1 MVSDVD
7 AGRASG
13 FVHHG
18 GIDTTATGFRTGI
31 PSLVIPHIV
40 DQFIGGQKV
49 TKLISRAQLMPEV
62 MTDAFIQ

>member
-18 GIDTTATGFRTGI
+18 RFGTTATGFRTGI

-40 DQFIGGQKV
+40 DQSFGGE
-49 TKLISRAQLMPEV
+49 KLPNSFRAPN
-62 MTDAFIQ
+62 